1 MFTHTKIPNN
11 YVFGLGENHSSQW
24 KTTQL
29 QRDHV
34 QTPSCSQL
42 NLEPSCCEVTALT
55 TTHQCTKSNEI
66 N

>member
-1 MFTHTKIPNN
+1 MS
-11 YVFGLGENHSSQW
+11 LDWE
-24 KTTQL
+24 KTTVPSGKP
-29 QRDHV
+29 HSYKEIM